1 MHNIHTSLLSWYKK
15 YGRHD
20 LPWRNSE
27 DIYHVYLSEVMLQ
40 QTQVKR
46 VWDEYYF
53 PFLEKFPSLEILA
66 KAPIEEVFA
75 QWSGLGYY
83 RRAKNL
89 HESAKLCAPILPRT
103 VAALMRL
110 PGVGKYT
117 AHAIMSFGY
126 KESVSVVDTNIARVL
141 TRFFALVN
149 PSEAELWSCADGFL
163 NHTHSTDH
171 NLALMD
177 LGSMVCLPKNPTC
190 ESCPL
195 QEECKGKDRLEA
207 FTKTKKTIYTEQTL
221 YFAIYTKDGKIAMQ
235 RKSDGMYKDMLTLPA
250 LEEPL
255 GESFIGS
262 FKHAVTRYK
271 LQINLYKCTHLE
283 EDDLVWIES
292 ENASKQAISSMTQ
305 KALMM
310 LKLEENKGQIC
321 NKLS

>member
-1 MHNIHTSLLSWYKK
+1 MHSTHNSLLSWYALH
-15 YGRHD
+15 GRHD
-20 LPWRNSE
+20 LPWRNTD

-46 VWDEYYF
+46 VLGEYYF
-53 PFLEKFPSLEILA
+53 PFLEKFPSLEVLA
-66 KAPIEEVFA
+66 QAPIEEVFA

-83 RRAKNL
+83 RRAAHL
-89 HESAKLCAPILPRT
+89 HESAKLCSPHLPRT
-103 VAALMRL
+103 VPALMKL
-110 PGVGKYT
+110 FGVGKYT

-126 KESVSVVDTNIARVL
+126 KECVSVVDTNIARVL
-141 TRFFALVN
+141 TRFFALEN
-149 PSEAELWSCADGFL
+149 PSEVELWSCADGFL

-195 QEECKGKDRLEA
+195 QDECKGKERLSE
-207 FTKTKKTIYTEQTL
+207 FTKTKKTTYTEQTL
-221 YFAIYTKDGKIAMQ
+221 YFGIYTKDGKIAMKK
-235 RKSDGMYKDMLTLPA
+235 KSDGMYKDMLTLPA
-250 LEEPL
+250 LEFHHDEI
-255 GESFIGS
+255 FIGS

-271 LQINLYKCTHLE
+271 LQIHLYKCAHLE
-283 EDDLVWIES
+283 EDDLVWIEI

-310 LKLEENKGQIC
+310 LKDEENKGQIC